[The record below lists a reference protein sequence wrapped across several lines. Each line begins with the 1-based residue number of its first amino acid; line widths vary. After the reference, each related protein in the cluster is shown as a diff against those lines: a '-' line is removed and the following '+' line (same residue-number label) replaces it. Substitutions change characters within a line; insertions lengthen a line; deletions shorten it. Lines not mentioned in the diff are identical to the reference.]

1 MNSAETL
8 RGLCT
13 GILCVLCAGIP
24 AAALA
29 DDPPQP
35 TPGNVFRAGETAVI
49 DLSTMPPSER
59 GGAQSAGGS
68 TSGDDQPVSAR
79 NTPPVAFG
87 DSPLLEG
94 ANERK
99 GVRWRVLDVDG
110 ATLAKGEAQGNVLTL
125 PHSAIGGRLG
135 AFTLHLDLPTTQ
147 TPTNPAPIRFA
158 FLPPGDVHPCH
169 WVGTQFHYWRHQ
181 WGRGDVRLLDLAAAA
196 GIGIVR
202 DEPSWAY
209 CEKTPG
215 QYEMSPFHEEL
226 VDGLV
231 KRGMKFLCL
240 LTFDNP
246 GAYPDNPLDADA
258 FARWA
263 AWMADHLKGRCDT
276 FEIFNEPHNFRFWK
290 QYGPLYGCTDRRD
303 PRWIRHFT
311 DFTRTVD
318 DALAGRGLRVGVGSE
333 DWPDLLYTML
343 EQGIARPHNIVTIHP
358 YDHRQPF
365 PERAGWLRDGFA
377 DLRRR
382 ITASFNTETQ
392 SHRDTGSADETGAS
406 ESPSLRDSV
415 LKTPAIAITE
425 VGWTTYDNTRDATHA
440 PVGNYP
446 PSTFAEQAERIVRMY
461 LIARQAGAEF
471 VCQYDFKDDGLKR
484 NHTEDN
490 FGLLDYWGHPKPSYA
505 AVAAM
510 TRLVGHAE
518 PEGLVEGIDPAKIR
532 IYRFRR
538 DDGSTVFAAWAV
550 EDCHTIDFNAEAQR
564 RGEEQADLLTPN
576 GVREDVSRVSGEP
589 IRVTSHT
596 EQVPLR
602 LCASAI
608 KNSEAYDLF
617 GNPIEP
623 PIRDGVLHLTSRPVY
638 LIVTR
643 QGDKP

>member
-24 AAALA
+24 AAVLA

-35 TPGNVFRAGETAVI
+35 TPGNIFRAGGTAAI
-49 DLSTMPPSER
+49 QLGFSR
-59 GGAQSAGGS
+59 K
-68 TSGDDQPVSAR
+68 
-79 NTPPVAFG
+79 
-87 DSPLLEG
+87 
-94 ANERK
+94 ERK
-99 GVRWRVLDVDG
+99 EHKGFADSASFAAKSQWSVIDVDG
-110 ATLAKGEAQGNVLTL
+110 ATLAEGEAECDTLSL
-125 PHSAIGGRLG
+125 PHSALGGRFG
-135 AFTLHLDLPTTQ
+135 AFTLQ
-147 TPTNPAPIRFA
+147 VRPAAGASGEAAAPADIRFA
-158 FLPPGDVHPCH
+158 FLPPGDVRPCH

-181 WGRGDVRLLDLAAAA
+181 WGRGDERLLDLAAAA

-202 DEPSWAY
+202 DEPNWAY

-263 AWMADHLKGRCDT
+263 VWMADHLKGRCDT

-290 QYGPLYGCTDRRD
+290 QYGPVYGCTDRRD

-377 DLRRR
+377 ELRRR
-382 ITASFNTETQ
+382 ITANYNTESQ
-392 SHRDTGSADETGAS
+392 SHRDTEFADEPGAS
-406 ESPSLRDSV
+406 VSPSLRVSV

-446 PSTFAEQAERIVRMY
+446 PSTFAEQAERIVRAY

-518 PEGLVEGIDPAKIR
+518 RVREARGGDGRTQALDEDPERIPAGRIR
-532 IYRFRR
+532 WRRSAREKRR
-538 DDGSTVFAAWAV
+538 DRL
-550 EDCHTIDFNAEAQR
+550 AEGG
-564 RGEEQADLLTPN
+564 RGK
-576 GVREDVSRVSGEP
+576 SGKG
-589 IRVTSHT
+589 R
-596 EQVPLR
+596 
-602 LCASAI
+602 
-608 KNSEAYDLF
+608 F
-617 GNPIEP
+617 
-623 PIRDGVLHLTSRPVY
+623 VLHGCEVY
-638 LIVTR
+638 PNPAVSATA
-643 QGDKP
+643 GA